1 MAENDPD
8 DLTGLPLQPT
18 PEQLPEAYRLCRK
31 KLAQAN
37 WSRSALKGHDDYRG
51 SLISELRA
59 DLERLEVGFHK
70 EAHERA
76 AVHAL
81 NERVM
86 EIIQSLEGPLDEAA
100 SIVQEK
106 DKGHEQAEA
115 PPAQPRRN
123 QSGNDAPDRVGGGS
137 LFGVG
142 SGAVFDVG

>member
-59 DLERLEVGFHK
+59 DLEDVKNLYKDQIEYLVN
-70 EAHERA
+70 
-76 AVHAL
+76 AV
-81 NERVM
+81 V
-86 EIIQSLEGPLDEAA
+86 A
-100 SIVQEK
+100 STPVK
-106 DKGHEQAEA
+106 SSS
-115 PPAQPRRN
+115 PSSPW
-123 QSGNDAPDRVGGGS
+123 S
-137 LFGVG
+137 
-142 SGAVFDVG
+142 